1 MDKETQRVM
10 FSSAKEDWGTPF
22 DFFQQLNEE
31 FHFTTDP
38 CTSHDNPLRCFR
50 FYTKEENGQDWN
62 VWLGNVFI
70 NPPYGPG
77 IDVWLSEARFYTQEM
92 QKGTVVF
99 LLPART
105 DTAWFHD
112 YCYQKPNVEIR
123 FLRGRLKFRGS
134 KNSAP
139 FPSMLVI
146 FRAKPK

>member
-1 MDKETQRVM
+1 MNKETQRVM
-10 FSSAKEDWGTPF
+10 FSSEKEDWGTPF
-22 DFFQQLNEE
+22 DLFKQLNEE

-38 CTSHDNPLRCFR
+38 CTTADNPLGCFR

-77 IDVWLSEARFYTQEM
+77 IGDWLAEAQFYTQEM

-112 YCYQKPNVEIR
+112 FCYQKPNVEIR

-146 FRAKPK
+146 FRAKP